1 MLKPYPAKVADSEAP
16 SSQLS
21 AGRSNDVDIL
31 IVDDRPENL
40 LVIESILSSG
50 DYNLV
55 RATSGSE
62 ALRRLLERD
71 FAMILVD
78 VVMPNMDGFELVTI
92 IKQRERSRD
101 TPIIFLTASGSDID
115 FIYRGYSVGAVD
127 YLTKPLDP
135 DVLRAKVKIFVDLLR
150 KDRRIQQ
157 QADALRAAELRE
169 RELELHSI
177 MTTNEQRY
185 RNLAEAIPQI
195 VWTAGADGAVTYFS
209 HRWYDY
215 TGQALSDAKGWGWLA
230 AVAAEDADH
239 CAKRWLDGLATQQV
253 FELECRLCRSNGDAR
268 WHLCRAV
275 PELGDDGL
283 VGWLGTYT
291 DCDDLKRACHAA
303 ETAVHARDEF
313 LSIASHELRT
323 PLMTLQLRLQSLK
336 DDPSVQGM
344 EAHVLRMLESSLRQ
358 GTRLMSLISCLF
370 DVSRITNGQLTLTRE
385 KFDLGDAARELVE
398 QFAEAAEL
406 AGVTLDLRI
415 EGPAA
420 GVWDRVR
427 VGQIVE
433 NLLSNAIKYGPSS
446 RIEITVGATRRDA
459 TISVRDHGPGVM
471 PADLER
477 IFGLFERAVS
487 ARNYGGLGL
496 GLYIARENAVAHGGT
511 VSVTSVAGDG
521 ATFVLELPLAGTDPH
536 AGYPRSTSEQGY
548 Q

>member
-1 MLKPYPAKVADSEAP
+1 MPK
-16 SSQLS
+16 
-21 AGRSNDVDIL
+21 DVDIL
-31 IVDDRPENL
+31 IVDDRPDNL
-40 LVIESILSSG
+40 LVIENILSSG

-55 RATSGSE
+55 RATSGSD

-78 VVMPNMDGFELVTI
+78 VVMPIMDGFELVTI

-101 TPIIFLTASGSDID
+101 TPIIFLTASGTDIN

-127 YLTKPLDP
+127 YLMKPLDP

-157 QADALRAAELRE
+157 QADALRAAERRE
-169 RELELHSI
+169 RDLELRSI
-177 MTTNEQRY
+177 MTANEQRY

-195 VWTAGADGAVTYFS
+195 VWTAGMDGAITYFS

-215 TGQALSDAKGWGWLA
+215 TGQTMGDARGWGWMA
-230 AVAAEDADH
+230 AVAAEDAQR
-239 CAKRWLDGLATQQV
+239 CANRWRDGLAAQQV
-253 FELECRLCRSNGDAR
+253 FEFECRLCRTDGDAR

-275 PELGDDGL
+275 PELGDEGV

-303 ETAVHARDEF
+303 EMAVHARDEF

-336 DDPSVQGM
+336 DNPSSQGM
-344 EAHVLRMLESSLRQ
+344 EENVRRMLESSLRQ
-358 GTRLMSLISCLF
+358 GRRLMSLVSCLF
-370 DVSRITNGQLTLTRE
+370 DVSRITNGKLTLMRE
-385 KFDLGDAARELVE
+385 RFDLGDAARELVE
-398 QFAEAAEL
+398 QFAEAAAI
-406 AGVTLDLRI
+406 AGVSIELRV
-415 EGPAA
+415 EGPAI
-420 GVWDRVR
+420 GVWDRLR

-433 NLLSNAIKYGPSS
+433 NLLSNAIKYGPNSPV
-446 RIEITVGATRRDA
+446 EITVGATRRDA
-459 TISVRDHGPGVM
+459 TISVRDHGPGVV
-471 PADLER
+471 PADVTR

-511 VSVTSVAGDG
+511 ISVTSVPGDG
-521 ATFVLELPLAGTDPH
+521 ATFVLELPLAEADPG
-536 AGYPRSTSEQGY
+536 AGYPRPRGEQGL